1 MDKTLGDAISKDP
14 TKGYAGA
21 GHFASKLEYEVQRTN
36 HFEVVLNLPQDLLSG
51 NAQEHLRLSTKSISA
66 PKIAAEQIMLK
77 HGNETI
83 KVAAAPTYDDL
94 NLTVYDTLG
103 VDQIALLQSW
113 FGKVFDP
120 ETKLMGNVRDYK
132 CTGTLYMYSPDAKVM
147 RTWSL
152 FGVWPRSFA
161 ASNDFSFDG
170 ASEQNITV
178 ELSVD
183 RYVETTARSDFGAE

>member
-1 MDKTLGDAISKDP
+1 MDKTQADTISQDP

-21 GHFASKLEYEVQRTN
+21 GHFASKLAYEVQRTN
-36 HFEVVLNLPQDLLSG
+36 HFEVVLDLPEDLLDG

-66 PKIAAEQIMLK
+66 PKIAAESIPLK
-77 HGNETI
+77 HGNETV

-103 VDQIALLQSW
+103 TDQIALLQSW

-120 ETKLMGNVRDYK
+120 ETRLMGNVKTYK
-132 CTGTLYMYSPDAKVM
+132 CAGTLYMYSPDAKVM

-152 FGVWPRSFA
+152 FGVWPKSFA

-170 ASEQNITV
+170 ASDQNITV

-183 RYVETTARSDFGAE
+183 RYVETTVRSEYGKD